1 MSRKKK
7 SNRKFVD
14 SFPNNESVKPSKS
27 WYNKFFEDVTSR
39 INEGVF
45 SIIADE
51 ENEKPNNSVRVLIGL
66 LILKEAFDYSD
77 YELFE
82 KVKHDFSFQKALGQK
97 GLVSSKVYTSFCHRL
112 YRYERQHGR
121 NLISECFIAINGKRS
136 INVQRQNNEV
146 KVDSVTIF
154 IHIAHQVMYGLM
166 AKALDKCVQNRK
178 QELGVILKKRV
189 EDILRDSQIVAFES
203 NADEMKIRLQNLGK
217 LSHEVLRRYNI
228 KPGTSNQLRNYYDK
242 YFEVLSKQIII
253 KEIITDKDVVYQ
265 GVATIAGGIKS
276 TLFDGVRK
284 VSEQMQASLNS
295 SDMHKIVE
303 RASQSCNDE
312 IREKNSNKDVSK
324 PRIEHNENLPQQSIE
339 DISKRLENI
348 EKTLSSLSEMM
359 EHHFVAVQ
367 PIEKM
372 LLRLETLYNNLVCLD
387 SKILSQEASL
397 NSMVGKHVK
406 ISEYTQELSKTSKD
420 IYDLVKLLLMN
431 SIVEQTKGV
440 KK

>member
-7 SNRKFVD
+7 SNRRYVA
-14 SFPNNESVKPSKS
+14 SFPNNEPVKSSKS
-27 WYNKFFEDVTSR
+27 WYNQFFEDVTSR
-39 INEGVF
+39 IDEGVF
-45 SIIADE
+45 CIITDE

-82 KVKHDFSFQKALGQK
+82 KVKHDISFQKALGQK

-121 NLISECFIAINGKRS
+121 NLISECFIAISGKRS
-136 INVQRQNNEV
+136 INVQRLNNEV
-146 KVDSVTIF
+146 KVDSTTIF
-154 IHIAHQVMYGLM
+154 THVAHQVMYGLM

-178 QELGVILKKRV
+178 HELGVILKKRV
-189 EDILRDSQIVAFES
+189 EDILKESQNVIFES
-203 NADEMKIRLQNLGK
+203 KADEMRVRLQNIGK

-242 YFEVLSKQIII
+242 YFEELNGQIII
-253 KEIITDKDVVYQ
+253 REIKTDKNIVYQ
-265 GVATIAGGIKS
+265 GVSNITGGIKS
-276 TLFDGVRK
+276 RIIESVRK
-284 VSEQMQASLNS
+284 ATDQMQASLNS
-295 SDMHKIVE
+295 PEFHKLV
-303 RASQSCNDE
+303 AGAHKMDNDE
-312 IREKNSNKDVSK
+312 IHETNKEASRPK
-324 PRIEHNENLPQQSIE
+324 IEHKENMSQQANEDVN
-339 DISKRLENI
+339 KRLDNI
-348 EKTLSSLSEMM
+348 ENTLAKLSEMM
-359 EHHFVAVQ
+359 ERHFVAMQ

-397 NSMVGKHVK
+397 NSMVQKHVK

-431 SIVEQTKGV
+431 SIVEQTKGI